1 MAQNQTNTLFDDDHS
16 SSSTMISFAGPTGG
30 VGTTLLAANLG
41 IHLAKKGRTVLLA
54 DLALR
59 KAGSHLALGIA
70 RPELNLGT
78 LLEKNGSSLEG
89 TLTPTPINNLFI
101 LAGAP
106 ELPQV
111 ADMPYLNKQKLLGG
125 IRKLPFDYILVDAG
139 SGTGKD
145 TLDFLLAANYPVI
158 VGQATPVGVEPLYQ
172 FIRGFI
178 SRLLAEA
185 LHKKRFDQ
193 IAHLLN
199 PMSPLSGL
207 WDAEELD
214 GKDLRTVEEAIE
226 SRHFCFV
233 QTGLDSEK
241 ELRSGLQIESL
252 VRNYFLFPLKCI
264 GGLEWDRQAAEAR
277 DNLVPIAKSYPM
289 CPFSL
294 ATEKLANVFLKQE
307 KEPLE
312 PEGHVVSRPHAEL
325 NAYEL
330 LNLPWNAT
338 PKDIQSAYS
347 KLLEPYLDN
356 SPLTLGL
363 YDKEERQ
370 AIRDLLEDAYKTL
383 ITTGLRRQLDDELLE
398 SGVMSPEE
406 RVAEYGEL
414 PQETN
419 RPGASLSS
427 QSAPETPDKPPAPRK
442 NHTDEL
448 LKEIKIYDGPAL
460 KKIREAQGITIAEIV
475 AETNIRAWYIESIE
489 RENIDALP
497 GRIYLKGF
505 LKQVAQYLKLGPER
519 VVRDYLGK
527 VDAESPSPGE

>member
-1 MAQNQTNTLFDDDHS
+1 MAQNQRNTLFNDDHPNS
-16 SSSTMISFAGPTGG
+16 NTMISFAGPTGG

-59 KAGSHLALGIA
+59 KAGCHLALGMA
-70 RPELNLGT
+70 RPAINLGIF
-78 LLEKNGSSLEG
+78 LEDKDASVEG

-111 ADMPYLNKQKLLGG
+111 ANMPYLNKQKLLVG

-158 VGQATPVGVEPLYQ
+158 VGQATPVGVEPLYR

-178 SRLLAEA
+178 RRLLAEA

-207 WDAEELD
+207 WDAEEVD

-264 GGLEWDRQAAEAR
+264 GGVEWDRQAAEAR
-277 DNLVPIAKSYPM
+277 DNLIPIAKSYPM

-307 KEPLE
+307 KEPFE
-312 PEGHVVSRPHAEL
+312 REGHVVSRPHAEL

-330 LNLPWNAT
+330 LKLPWNTT
-338 PKDIQSAYS
+338 PNEIQAAYS

-383 ITTGLRRQLDDELLE
+383 ITTALRRQLDDTLLE
-398 SGVMSPEE
+398 RGEMSPEE
-406 RVAEYGEL
+406 RLTEYGEL
-414 PQETN
+414 PQEIN
-419 RPGASLSS
+419 RTAETPSS
-427 QSAPETPDKPPAPRK
+427 PETPEKPPAPQK
-442 NHTDEL
+442 SPVEDL
-448 LKEIKIYDGPAL
+448 LKEIKVFDGPAL
-460 KKIREAQGITIAEIV
+460 RKIRESQGITIAEIV

-489 RENIDALP
+489 REQVDALP

-527 VDAESPSPGE
+527 VDAQSASPGE